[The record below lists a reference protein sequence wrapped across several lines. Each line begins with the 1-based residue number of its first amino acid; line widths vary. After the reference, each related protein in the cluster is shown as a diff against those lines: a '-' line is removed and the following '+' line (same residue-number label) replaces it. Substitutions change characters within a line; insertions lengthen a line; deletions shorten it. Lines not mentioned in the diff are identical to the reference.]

1 MRAGCERIEMAWH
14 GFIGALLLAVPIA
27 VPAGVTIEEGYVAAP
42 DGVRLYF
49 QKVGTSPQV
58 VILPSRLFTFPEFE
72 WLGKHYTLITYD
84 MRNRGRSDLVVD
96 ESKITFEQDVADLE
110 TIRRHFGV
118 ERMAL
123 IGYSYL
129 GKIVVLYALEHP
141 ERVERII
148 QFGPVAPD
156 FGTEYESEYVFQ
168 DDPVEPEARAKLRA
182 LRSEENYH
190 LTHPREYCEEEWRVV
205 QRPTLVG
212 DPARIDRVR
221 ISVCDMPNEWPI
233 LQVRH
238 LRAHFEESGMKFV
251 TPLDRVR
258 KLATPVL
265 TIHGTRDRNAPYGAG
280 REWAYLLPNGRL
292 LTVEGAAHHAFGE
305 AREVVMP
312 AVLVFLRGAWPA
324 GAARVTED
332 PRKNDA
338 AVKVNAIASPDRGS

>member
-1 MRAGCERIEMAWH
+1 MAVAT
-14 GFIGALLLAVPIA
+14 GAA
-27 VPAGVTIEEGYVAAP
+27 IEEGFVTTP
-42 DGVRLYF
+42 DGVRLYY

-58 VILPSRLFTFPEFE
+58 VILPARLFAFSEFE
-72 WLGKHYTLITYD
+72 WIGEHYTLISYD
-84 MRNRGRSDLVVD
+84 MRNRGRSELVLD

-110 TIRRHFGV
+110 TVRRHFAV

-123 IGYSYL
+123 MGYSYL

-141 ERVERII
+141 ERVERIL
-148 QFGPVAPD
+148 QFGPVGPN
-156 FGTEYESEYVFQ
+156 FGTGYKPEYIFQ
-168 DDPVEPEARAKLRA
+168 DDPVEPKARAKLRA
-182 LRSEENYH
+182 MRNEQNYH

-212 DPARIDRVR
+212 DPAKIDRVR

-238 LRAHFEESGMKFV
+238 MRAHFEESGMKLI
-251 TPLDRVR
+251 TPIDRVR
-258 KLATPVL
+258 RLATPVL
-265 TIHGTRDRNAPYGAG
+265 TVHGTHDRNAPYGAG

-312 AVLVFLRGAWPA
+312 AVRAFLGGEWPA
-324 GAARVTED
+324 AAVKVTED
-332 PRKNDA
+332 PRMPDA
-338 AVKVNAIASPDRGS
+338 AARMSAIASPDRGS